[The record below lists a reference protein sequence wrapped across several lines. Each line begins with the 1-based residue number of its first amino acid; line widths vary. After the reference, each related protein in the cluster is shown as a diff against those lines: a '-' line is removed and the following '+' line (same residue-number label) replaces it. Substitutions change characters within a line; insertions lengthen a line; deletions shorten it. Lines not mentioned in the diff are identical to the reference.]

1 MKKTEQYNFLEWIK
15 YNRLAIYI
23 QELSDKVEGK
33 KGKKLISF
41 FLQDKWLQAYTTTTY
56 DYKNL
61 YHSLISLS
69 HVAAIPHNYV

>member
-1 MKKTEQYNFLEWIK
+1 MKKTEQYDFLEWIK

-23 QELSDKVEGK
+23 QELSDKIEGK
-33 KGKKLISF
+33 KKKKTNF
-41 FLQDKWLQAYTTTTY
+41 HFWRDKSLQAYTTTTY

>member
-1 MKKTEQYNFLEWIK
+1 MNKVQSPSYIYIYT
-15 YNRLAIYI
+15 YI
-23 QELSDKVEGK
+23 QELYDKIEEK
-33 KGKKLISF
+33 KNKTNF
-41 FLQDKWLQAYTTTTY
+41 HFWRDKWLQAYTTTTY